1 MPVQKLPRDRYQ
13 LLPSV
18 KFVNKKAEGEV
29 DDHQPINKLK
39 TIQGLY
45 QSDSPRDKTS
55 LKKYAYFGSIAYVGM
70 LASVFFRDWISKRT
84 L

>member
-39 TIQGLY
+39 TIQGFY
-45 QSDSPRDKTS
+45 QSERQDVV
-55 LKKYAYFGSIAYVGM
+55 KKIRVLWINRLRRYV
-70 LASVFFRDWISKRT
+70 SVRIF
-84 L
+84 